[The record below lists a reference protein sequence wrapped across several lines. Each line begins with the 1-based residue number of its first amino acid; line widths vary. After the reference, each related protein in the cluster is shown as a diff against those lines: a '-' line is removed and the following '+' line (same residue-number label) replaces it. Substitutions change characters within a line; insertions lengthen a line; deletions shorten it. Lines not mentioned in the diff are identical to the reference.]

1 MLKSQTTKTLA
12 ISVMLFRVDNW
23 AQRSR
28 STARNIRELAEKLS
42 AIILSELYINKL
54 FTPKLPYQVVKYFLL
69 LILQNVYNICKGFRV
84 QSVII
89 FYSYIYAYRGN

>member
-28 STARNIRELAEKLS
+28 STVRNIRELAEKLS

-54 FTPKLPYQVVKYFLL
+54 FTPKLPYLVVKYFLL
-69 LILQNVYNICKGFRV
+69 FNTTECIQYMQGF
-84 QSVII
+84 
-89 FYSYIYAYRGN
+89 

>member
-1 MLKSQTTKTLA
+1 MGDTQHQLVAFIFKSQTTKTHA
-12 ISVMLFRVDNW
+12 ISVMLFKVDNW
-23 AQRSR
+23 TQRSR

-69 LILQNVYNICKGFRV
+69 FNTTECIQYMQGF
-84 QSVII
+84 
-89 FYSYIYAYRGN
+89 

>member
-1 MLKSQTTKTLA
+1 MWVNKMVVFMLKSQTTKTLA

-23 AQRSR
+23 TPRSR
-28 STARNIRELAEKLS
+28 STVRNIRELAEKLS

-69 LILQNVYNICKGFRV
+69 FNTTECIQYMQGF
-84 QSVII
+84 
-89 FYSYIYAYRGN
+89 